1 CFCLYLRSSAF
12 SRFKSLAIDRP
23 VNYTLRM
30 STTNDTRERII
41 EAAKSRF
48 HNRSYADVGIK
59 EICDMASIQK
69 GSFYHFFPSKRDLVL
84 AVIDEFAEDWANGFV
99 AEAFDPALPPME
111 RIDYVIDAAFF
122 WQKSSKELNGHIPG
136 CLFGNL
142 ALEISTQD
150 DVLRAKLNAVFTS
163 AKDRFK
169 ETLDEAIELG
179 AISPLDSEL
188 TAEAMLAYLEGM
200 ILFAKAENDP
210 EVIYRLGPALK
221 TIRIESSAH

>member
-1 CFCLYLRSSAF
+1 
-12 SRFKSLAIDRP
+12 
-23 VNYTLRM
+23 M
-30 STTNDTRERII
+30 SNINDTRERII
-41 EAAKSRF
+41 RVVKTRF

-84 AVIDEFAEDWANGFV
+84 AVIDEFALDWANGFV

-111 RIDYVIDAAFF
+111 RIDYVIDAAYF
-122 WQKSSKELNGHIPG
+122 WQKSSKDLNGHIPG

-163 AKDRFK
+163 AKDRFRG
-169 ETLDEAIELG
+169 TLDEAVEQGTIK
-179 AISPLDSEL
+179 PLDSET

-200 ILFAKAENDP
+200 ILLAKAENDP

-221 TIRIESSAH
+221 NIRIETNRH